1 MRDYYKWCV
10 ELLNNWK
17 QKNVENIVNLFDE
30 NVEYYE
36 TPTEQI
42 NTIKEIRKM
51 WEEIEEEQK
60 ETQSDKSSLEKEIYC
75 KNNKNKMK
83 KYSADVVKP
92 WSKWTEE
99 DYNLFKKKFDEN
111 IKIPEN
117 LSSLSRWLKLFVQV
131 VQKRSWFYRMD
142 VAWI

>member
-17 QKNVENIVNLFDE
+17 QKNVENIVTLFDE

-51 WEEIEEEQK
+51 WEEIEEQN
-60 ETQSDKSSLEKEIYC
+60 TSDIEFNILC
-75 KNNKNKMK
+75 KNDECCIVNFVLKDAVLYDMIYQIKLNENNKCI
-83 KYSADVVKP
+83 
-92 WSKWTEE
+92 
-99 DYNLFKKKFDEN
+99 F
-111 IKIPEN
+111 
-117 LSSLSRWLKLFVQV
+117 LKQWYMEV
-131 VQKRSWFYRMD
+131 
-142 VAWI
+142 

>member
-51 WEEIEEEQK
+51 WEEIEEQN
-60 ETQSDKSSLEKEIYC
+60 TSDIEFNILC
-75 KNNKNKMK
+75 KNDECCIVNFVLKDLRSSMK
-83 KYSADVVKP
+83 FS
-92 WSKWTEE
+92 
-99 DYNLFKKKFDEN
+99 F
-111 IKIPEN
+111 
-117 LSSLSRWLKLFVQV
+117 R
-131 VQKRSWFYRMD
+131 FYRRTPKR
-142 VAWI
+142 APC

>member
-51 WEEIEEEQK
+51 FFLK
-60 ETQSDKSSLEKEIYC
+60 ECIGYLLFKESFRIAFRLV
-75 KNNKNKMK
+75 MK
-83 KYSADVVKP
+83 KDK
-92 WSKWTEE
+92 TETY
-99 DYNLFKKKFDEN
+99 D
-111 IKIPEN
+111 IT
-117 LSSLSRWLKLFVQV
+117 SRKTV
-131 VQKRSWFYRMD
+131 RH
-142 VAWI
+142 AG

>member
-51 WEEIEEEQK
+51 WEEIEEQN
-60 ETQSDKSSLEKEIYC
+60 TSDIEFNECCIVNFVLKDAVLYDMIYQI
-75 KNNKNKMK
+75 KLNENNKCI
-83 KYSADVVKP
+83 
-92 WSKWTEE
+92 
-99 DYNLFKKKFDEN
+99 F
-111 IKIPEN
+111 
-117 LSSLSRWLKLFVQV
+117 LKQWYMEV
-131 VQKRSWFYRMD
+131 
-142 VAWI
+142 